1 MNLENP
7 ELPRQLSELD
17 QAAILLLSMGEEN
30 AAKVIRLLSRA
41 EVHAISDR
49 MANIAHVTKDDMTQT
64 LQHFFNSYRTESGVS
79 GASRRYLEKSL
90 DKAVGRKLARGMLDD
105 IYGNA
110 LVDELRRLE
119 WVPAELIA
127 SFLESEHA
135 QMQALML
142 AFLTPEQSSA
152 VLMLLPEESHDD
164 LLFRISGLR
173 VISEHAI
180 DDLRFTLERC
190 IEYVGNR
197 VGAQLDGVEKVAELV
212 NRYNGNKAEIISM
225 LKQHDQ
231 ETARAIEE
239 KMFDF
244 DTLIH
249 QTEEVRAEL
258 LNEISDEL
266 WVVALKGAKP
276 DFVSEMLKAL
286 PKRTAQVYRTQLD
299 GLRPQPVRKV
309 NNARSE
315 IMKIIREMMNEGSID
330 YRLYAEEVME

>member
-1 MNLENP
+1 MSTENP
-7 ELPRQLSELD
+7 QTPKQLSELD

-41 EVHAISDR
+41 EVHAISER
-49 MANIAHVTKDDMTQT
+49 MANIAHVTKDDMTMT

-105 IYGNA
+105 IYGNT

-152 VLMLLPEESHDD
+152 VLMLLPEENHDD
-164 LLFRISGLR
+164 LLFRIAGLR

-180 DDLRFTLERC
+180 DDLRFTLDRC

-197 VGAQLDGVEKVAELV
+197 VGAQLDGVEKVADLI
-212 NRYNGNKAEIISM
+212 NRYNGNKAGIIAM
-225 LKQHDQ
+225 MKEHD
-231 ETARAIEE
+231 ENTAKAIED

-244 DTLIH
+244 DTLSH

-258 LNEISDEL
+258 MSEISDEL

-276 DFVSEMLKAL
+276 DFINTMLRAL
-286 PKRTAQVYRTQLD
+286 PKRTAQVYRNQLD

-309 NNARSE
+309 NAARAE
-315 IMKIIREMMNEGSID
+315 IMKQIRELMDEGTIE
-330 YRLYAEEVME
+330 YRLYPEEVME